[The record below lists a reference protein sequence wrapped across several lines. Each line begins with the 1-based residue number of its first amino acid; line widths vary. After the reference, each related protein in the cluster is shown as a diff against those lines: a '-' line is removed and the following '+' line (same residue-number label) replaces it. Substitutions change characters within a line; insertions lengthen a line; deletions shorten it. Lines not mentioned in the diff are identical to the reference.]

1 MEEREFEERWLEMGR
16 EMDMGGSAGTSLS
29 VCFVHFACVL
39 IGLCMAPLR
48 AKKCDLNRPL
58 L

>member
-1 MEEREFEERWLEMGR
+1 MEERESEERWLEKGR

-48 AKKCDLNRPL
+48 ARKFD
-58 L
+58 